1 MGMTV
6 PYSTTDITQLP
17 FSITY
22 FKIIYSGVSCIL
34 IRLKI
39 LGVEQEKITWFCFAE
54 ARMKYDLKR
63 KFFDILYSK

>member
-6 PYSTTDITQLP
+6 PYSPTDITQLP

-22 FKIIYSGVSCIL
+22 FKIIYRGVSGIL
-34 IRLKI
+34 IRLDIRSITGK
-39 LGVEQEKITWFCFAE
+39 KTWFCFAE

>member
-6 PYSTTDITQLP
+6 PYSPTDITQLP

-22 FKIIYSGVSCIL
+22 FKIIYRGVSGIL
-34 IRLKI
+34 IRLNSRTGK
-39 LGVEQEKITWFCFAE
+39 KTWFCFAE